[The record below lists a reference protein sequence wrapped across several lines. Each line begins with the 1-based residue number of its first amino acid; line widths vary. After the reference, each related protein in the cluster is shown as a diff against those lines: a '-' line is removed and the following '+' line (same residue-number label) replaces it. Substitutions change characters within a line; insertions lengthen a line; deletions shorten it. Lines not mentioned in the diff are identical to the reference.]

1 MIEDRVGIGVAD
13 DDPRR
18 IGTLFLEDAEL
29 GEADVGQDGVGRDGQ
44 PGRARRPGGRSVD
57 TLLGRRDPRL
67 VGPDLADDPR
77 PHAGLPH
84 SLGRLADQLVGQV
97 VGRAAVDAR
106 LGRVVGGAIPA
117 AAHDDVE
124 VTGRRESDQPR
135 RVPPDAGERQVDQP
149 APARLPEAREL
160 GEDHRLV
167 AGQLPVIPA
176 ALDVPQGDLGVLVRQ
191 RETERIRLD
200 GTEDRL
206 DVGHGG
212 RCYAVARAS
221 GALGA
226 PAVIVRA
233 PSSSSTMAIARR
245 SRSAGR

>member
-1 MIEDRVGIGVAD
+1 MTTRAGSAPSSSKMRSWARPTSDRTAWVVIASPVARDARAAARWTRSSDGETHGLSVPISPMI
-13 DDPRR
+13 
-18 IGTLFLEDAEL
+18 
-29 GEADVGQDGVGRDGQ
+29 
-44 PGRARRPGGRSVD
+44 PGR
-57 TLLGRRDPRL
+57 T
-67 VGPDLADDPR
+67 PDV
-77 PHAGLPH
+77 PH
-84 SLGRLADQLVGQV
+84 SFGRLADQLVGQV
-97 VGRAAVDAR
+97 VGRAAVDAG
-106 LGRVVGGAIPA
+106 LGRVVGRAIPA

-124 VTGRRESDQPR
+124 VTGRRESGQPR

-149 APARLPEAREL
+149 APAGLPEAREL

-212 RCYAVARAS
+212 RCYAVATAS
-221 GALGA
+221 GA
-226 PAVIVRA
+226 PAVIDRA
-233 PSSSSTMAIARR
+233 PSSSSTIAIARR